1 MPIYGPELDDPVSIP
16 ELLRYGL
23 ENKPDED
30 ALISLDTRH
39 TWRELDE
46 SSTRLARNY
55 LALGLKPGDRIAS
68 LMPNRTA
75 LIVHY
80 IACMKSGLCRF

>member
-30 ALISLDTRH
+30 VLISLESRL

-55 LALGLKPGDRIAS
+55 LALVNQKLWS
-68 LMPNRTA
+68 
-75 LIVHY
+75 
-80 IACMKSGLCRF
+80 